1 MVLDIDVQG
10 ARQIRERVPEAVL
23 IFILPP
29 SGRVLVER
37 LRGRG
42 TESEER
48 IRRRMDTARG
58 ELKAV
63 EEFDYVVV
71 NDDLDRALEEIR
83 TIAAGERSRT
93 ERVVDL
99 EPLLRDILEAIA

>member
-1 MVLDIDVQG
+1 M
-10 ARQIRERVPEAVL
+10 ER
-23 IFILPP
+23 LPP
-29 SGRVLVER
+29 RGAITVFDRSWYGRVLVER

-42 TESEER
+42 TESEAR
-48 IRRRMDTARG
+48 IRRRMDTARR
-58 ELKAV
+58 ELEAV
-63 EEFDYVVV
+63 GEFDYVVV
-71 NDDLDRALEEIR
+71 NDDLDRTLEEIR